1 MVMEAAPSPPD
12 KSTRRSSRHVHDG
25 RNHSATSPVSA
36 AVASPASSPSASSKG
51 EPSPLPSNEDKSF
64 SFLDGVVDAS
74 SVVETAATA
83 TAQVVQVAIESLSAK
98 PRLLGFEDLPTL
110 SQLKEPVTIPKS
122 LAGAPQKVLDKIEEL
137 IERHDAARSAVE
149 MLESALG
156 ELQVEANWHID
167 ALYKEAS
174 ALQKE

>member
-1 MVMEAAPSPPD
+1 
-12 KSTRRSSRHVHDG
+12 
-25 RNHSATSPVSA
+25 
-36 AVASPASSPSASSKG
+36 
-51 EPSPLPSNEDKSF
+51 
-64 SFLDGVVDAS
+64 LDGVVYAS

-110 SQLKEPVTIPKS
+110 RQLKEPVTIPKS
-122 LAGAPQKVLDKIEEL
+122 LAGAPQKALDKIEES
-137 IERHDAARSAVE
+137 IEHHDAAGSAIE

-156 ELQVEANWHID
+156 ELQVEANGHID

-174 ALQKE
+174 ALHKE